1 MALDAA
7 WPSLNKTFDGAS
19 QKLDEAVQQ
28 IYQEASLTNFNTAE
42 EIESRERTNASL
54 LATLSLSDEYTS
66 FPRDVSIP
74 AANQYFYGREPD
86 LDAITTHIAN
96 FQPRNGTQSFTIF
109 GIGGVGK
116 TSLAVAF
123 AHTCRANSTYD
134 AIFWIRS
141 ETSIA
146 LQKSFTEIAG
156 ALELP
161 RASGDHGGNI
171 ILVKNW
177 LNRTCMFL
185 RASTPFDKIITKAG
199 IAKKWLLIY
208 DNVEDFELLDQYL
221 PPSPGPVLITTRMK
235 WIAYRVGGNNQM
247 LELGTFGDDDAT
259 ALFKNL
265 KDHGKKRDT
274 PPDEQDALVTL
285 LGLLGGHALA
295 IQQMAAYISYRGFTI
310 REFLTKYDKM
320 APNIH
325 KKGDGSSASS
335 TLSTCWA
342 LSFAAIRE
350 KHPFA
355 NTLLGIISL
364 CSPDVIHL
372 DLFTVKDPGAITDLT
387 ELCQDESE

>member
-1 MALDAA
+1 M
-7 WPSLNKTFDGAS
+7 
-19 QKLDEAVQQ
+19 DEAVQQ
-28 IYQEASLTNFNTAE
+28 IFQEASLTSFNTAE

-66 FPRDVSIP
+66 FPRDVSLP

-86 LDAITTHIAN
+86 LDAITTHLAK
-96 FQPRNGTQSFTIF
+96 FQPRNGLQSFTIF

-116 TSLAVAF
+116 SSLAAAF
-123 AHTCRANSTYD
+123 AHACRANSTYD

-146 LQKSFTEIAG
+146 LQKSFTDMAW

-171 ILVKNW
+171 ILVQNW

-185 RASTPFDKIITKAG
+185 SVSTPLNHIITKAG
-199 IAKKWLLIY
+199 TAKKWLLIY
-208 DNVEDFELLDQYL
+208 DNVEDFELLNQYL

-235 WIAYRVGGNNQM
+235 WIAFRVGGNKEM
-247 LELGTFGDDDAT
+247 LELGTFSDDDT
-259 ALFKNL
+259 IALFKNL

-274 PPDEQDALVTL
+274 SPDEQEATGTL
-285 LGLLGGHALA
+285 LRLLGGHALA

-310 REFLTKYDKM
+310 REFLAKYDKM

-325 KKGDGSSASS
+325 KKGDGSPASS
-335 TLSTCWA
+335 TLSTCWE

-372 DLFTVKDPGAITDLT
+372 DLFTVKDWGATTDLT
-387 ELCQDESE
+387 ELCKDESE

>member
-7 WPSLNKTFDGAS
+7 WPSLNKTFDRAS
-19 QKLDEAVQQ
+19 QKLEEAVQQ
-28 IYQEASLTNFNTAE
+28 IFQEASLTSFNTAE

-54 LATLSLSDEYTS
+54 LATLSLNDEYTS
-66 FPRDVSIP
+66 FPRDVSLP
-74 AANQYFYGREPD
+74 AANRYFYGREPD
-86 LDAITTHIAN
+86 LDAIATHLAK
-96 FQPRNGTQSFTIF
+96 FQPRNGTQFFTIF

-146 LQKSFTEIAG
+146 LQKSFTDIAC

-161 RASGDHGGNI
+161 RASGDHGGDI

-185 RASTPFDKIITKAG
+185 SVSTSLDKIITEADT
-199 IAKKWLLIY
+199 AKKWLLIY

-235 WIAYRVGGNNQM
+235 WIAFRVGGNNEM
-247 LELGTFGDDDAT
+247 LELGPFGDDDAT

-274 PPDEQDALVTL
+274 SLDEQEALVTL

-295 IQQMAAYISYRGFTI
+295 IQQMAAYISYRGFTL
-310 REFLTKYDKM
+310 REFLVKYDKM

-325 KKGDGSSASS
+325 KKGDGSSASF
-335 TLSTCWA
+335 TLSTCWK

-372 DLFTVKDPGAITDLT
+372 GLFTVKDRGATTDLT